1 MPSSPQL
8 RTTFHADEALP
19 EEQRDLIIYC
29 SRRNAGDRQVQG
41 EDLLLELIA
50 EHFPASELRVFAG
63 EESVA
68 DTISLF
74 RRAKVVAGMH
84 GAGLS
89 HSIFS
94 APGTAVVEFLFMND
108 PPMMF
113 WHASAALAQRYIM
126 VPLAQSWW
134 LDQSVHVPAQDV
146 IDALALALGIEAGSC
161 EPGGSLSHQRPST
174 PASTVG
180 RIHCLSPSLSL
191 TGFFTDKDSGKCG
204 PCPKGSYRPQYG
216 VDGGG
221 ATCIVCAAGRVAA
234 SRGSAFCTT
243 CPSGSYAEASGAR
256 WAVGRAARVFGV
268 FELAR
273 GKATALYLQEC

>member
-74 RRAKVVAGMH
+74 RRAKVVVGMH

-146 IDALALALGIEAGSC
+146 IDALALALGVKEGACKPGELLLPLNGSMFDHHALTIQC
-161 EPGGSLSHQRPST
+161 PLPTLKQNLKST
-174 PASTVG
+174 PVHTV
-180 RIHCLSPSLSL
+180 
-191 TGFFTDKDSGKCG
+191 
-204 PCPKGSYRPQYG
+204 
-216 VDGGG
+216 V
-221 ATCIVCAAGRVAA
+221 
-234 SRGSAFCTT
+234 
-243 CPSGSYAEASGAR
+243 
-256 WAVGRAARVFGV
+256 
-268 FELAR
+268 
-273 GKATALYLQEC
+273 